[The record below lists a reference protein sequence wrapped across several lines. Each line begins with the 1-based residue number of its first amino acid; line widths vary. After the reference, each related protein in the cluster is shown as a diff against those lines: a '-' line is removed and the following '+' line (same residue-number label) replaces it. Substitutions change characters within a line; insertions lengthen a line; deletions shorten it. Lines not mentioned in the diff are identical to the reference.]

1 MLDRQNEDLE
11 VLDVGSERPR
21 FEWRQ
26 LKPRELVALALL
38 VAIGVVAG
46 AGATWWWQQREVER
60 AWASEAHVVGQVIP
74 TENVELTNELCTAVT
89 LQVINAGHR
98 PVTLESVEVDLARL
112 RTSPSCDKPRTTKP
126 VRVAPLGAAK
136 WTVPVQ
142 VDCSRMYGSQA
153 FRATIRTESG
163 TRHTESVLVGSYF
176 QDLANCDSMYVQW
189 IATDADLF
197 TYKGKP
203 ALRMTGSFTVA
214 IRRLTLHSVET
225 PPDSAFTIV
234 GSELPSEIGPYPQR
248 ATLEVVVSDC
258 AAAAD
263 LPNTNF
269 ELVLNTRPSV
279 GILSA
284 LDGDRLEVTARLIR
298 LVDQTCGKVP

>member
-1 MLDRQNEDLE
+1 MLDRQEE
-11 VLDVGSERPR
+11 ILDVGDDQPR

-26 LKPRELVALALL
+26 LRPRELVALVLL

-46 AGATWWWQQREVER
+46 AGATWWWHQREAER
-60 AWASEAHVVGQVIP
+60 VWANEAHVVGQVIP
-74 TENVELTNELCTAVT
+74 TENAELTNELCTAVT

-112 RTSPSCDKPRTTKP
+112 RTSSACAKPRTTKP
-126 VRVAPLGAAK
+126 VRVAPLAAAK

-142 VDCSRMYGSQA
+142 VDCGRLYGDQE
-153 FRATIRTESG
+153 FRATIRTEAG
-163 TRHTESVLVGSYF
+163 TRRTQSVLVGSYF
-176 QDLANCDSMYVQW
+176 QDLPSCDSMYVEW
-189 IATDADLF
+189 AATDADLF

-203 ALRMTGSFTVA
+203 ALRLYGAFTVA
-214 IRRLTLHSVET
+214 IRRLTLRAIET

-248 ATLEVVVSDC
+248 ATLDVVVSDC

-263 LPNTNF
+263 LEYANF
-269 ELVLNTRPSV
+269 DLALVTRPSV
-279 GILSA
+279 GTVSA
-284 LDGDRLEVTARLIR
+284 LDGGRTEITARLIQ
-298 LVDQTCGKVP
+298 LIDQTCGKAP

>member
-1 MLDRQNEDLE
+1 MLERQNEDVE
-11 VLDVGSERPR
+11 VLDVGDDRPR

-26 LKPRELVALALL
+26 LRPRELVALAVL
-38 VAIGVVAG
+38 VAIGIVAG

-74 TENVELTNELCTAVT
+74 TQNVELTNELCTAVT

-112 RTSPSCDKPRTTKP
+112 RSSPTCDKPRTAKP
-126 VRVAPLGAAK
+126 VRVAPLAAAK

-142 VDCSRMYGSQA
+142 VDCERLYGDQE
-153 FRATIRTESG
+153 FRATVRTESG
-163 TRHTESVLVGSYF
+163 THRTESVLVGSYF
-176 QDLANCDSMYVQW
+176 QDLPSCDSMYVEW
-189 IATDADLF
+189 AATDADLL

-203 ALRMTGSFTVA
+203 ALRLYGAFTVA
-214 IRRLTLHSVET
+214 IRRLTLRAIET

-248 ATLEVVVSDC
+248 ANLEVVVSDC
-258 AAAAD
+258 ALAAD
-263 LPNTNF
+263 LENANF
-269 ELVLNTRPSV
+269 DLALVTRPSV
-279 GILSA
+279 GTVSA
-284 LDGDRLEVTARLIR
+284 LDGGRPEITAQLIR
-298 LVDQTCGKVP
+298 LVDQTCGTPP